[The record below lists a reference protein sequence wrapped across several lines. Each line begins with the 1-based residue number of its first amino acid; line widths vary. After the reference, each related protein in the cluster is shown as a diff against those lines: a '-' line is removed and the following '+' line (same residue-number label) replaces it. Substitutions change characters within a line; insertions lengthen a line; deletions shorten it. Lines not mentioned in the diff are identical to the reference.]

1 MSDVKGGI
9 SLVGKDEAK
18 PAATIMLQGIASHVG
33 KSALVAALCRIFAQD
48 GYRVAPFKSWN
59 MALNSYVTADGG
71 EIGRAQGEQAEAAG
85 IEASVHLNPIL
96 VKPKGPGQAEVIVRG
111 HHHANVDYETRS
123 QEAYLS
129 FSLKIISESM
139 DLLRREFEII
149 LLEGAGSPAEINLQ
163 HQDVANMKAAALA
176 SAPVLL
182 VCDIDRGG
190 ALAAAVGTM
199 LLLPEED
206 KKRVAGFIFNK
217 FRGDHAIL
225 EPGLKIVQE
234 KTGVPVLGVVPYL
247 TQTGLAEEDGVALDC
262 SSAIVEHEADQLRVC
277 VVRLPYVANFTD
289 FDALAREK
297 DVSLFYA
304 STPEELVGADAVI
317 LPGTK
322 NSINAMRFLQES
334 GLALMIKELAGCGV
348 PIVGICGGY
357 QLLGQSLADLTGDE
371 GGEQPLL
378 LSGLGLLPTETSFHP
393 QKQVRRLSATACLP
407 FAVNEE
413 VEGYEIHLGQTE
425 RAFGCAPAFLL
436 ENGAA
441 EGAVSADGTVWG
453 TYLHGLFE
461 RPGFRRSWLNTLRAG
476 RDWPDLAASAPLD
489 KGSRFDLLANAVR
502 SSLDMSAIYS
512 LLSLP
517 GPRKGDK
524 R

>member
-1 MSDVKGGI
+1 MV
-9 SLVGKDEAK
+9 AK
-18 PAATIMLQGIASHVG
+18 NERKLAATIMLQGTASHVG
-33 KSALVAALCRIFAQD
+33 KSALVAGLCRIFMQD

-96 VKPKGPGQAEVIVRG
+96 VKPKGPGQAEVIIRG
-111 HHHANVDYETRS
+111 HHYRNVDYETRS
-123 QEAYLS
+123 QEAYLN
-129 FSLKIISESM
+129 FSLQIIGESLA
-139 DLLRREFEII
+139 LLRRDFEII
-149 LLEGAGSPAEINLQ
+149 VLEGAGSPAEINLQ
-163 HQDVANMKAAALA
+163 HQDVANMKAASLA

-182 VCDIDRGG
+182 VCDLDRGG

-206 KKRVAGFIFNK
+206 RKKVAGFIFNK
-217 FRGDHAIL
+217 FRGEFAIL
-225 EPGLKIVQE
+225 EPALKIVQE

-247 TQTGLAEEDGVALDC
+247 AQTGLGEEDGVALDC
-262 SSAIVEHEADQLRVC
+262 SYANVEHGADQLRIC
-277 VVRLPYVANFTD
+277 AIRLPYIANFTD

-322 NSINAMRFLQES
+322 NSIAAMRFLLES
-334 GLALMIKELAGCGV
+334 GLALGIKELAGCGV
-348 PIVGICGGY
+348 PVVGICGGY
-357 QLLGQSLADLTGDE
+357 QLLGQSLADLTGGE
-371 GGEQPLL
+371 GGGAPLL
-378 LSGLGLLPTETSFHP
+378 LSGLGLLPTETIFYP
-393 QKQVRRLSATACLP
+393 QKRVRRTNATACLP
-407 FAVNEE
+407 FAVTEE
-413 VEGYEIHLGQTE
+413 VDGYEIHMGQTE

-436 ENGAA
+436 ENDTE

-461 RPGFRRSWLNTLRAG
+461 RPAFRRSWLNTLRA
-476 RDWPDLAASAPLD
+476 RRHWPLLAATAPED
-489 KGSRFDLLANAVR
+489 KGSRFDLLADAVR
-502 SSLDMSAIYS
+502 SSLDMSAVYG

-517 GPRKGDK
+517 GPRKGGK
-524 R
+524 L